1 MKANGDMTAESGLRL
16 TGITKKYGE
25 LTVVRDVSLDIPK
38 GSFFVLL
45 GESGCGKTTL
55 LRIIAGFEKPD
66 GGRVYVSGK
75 DVTDLPPGE
84 RGCSTAHQSLALFDH
99 MSAAGNIAF
108 VLGAKKQTIADGKK
122 VRISGRDARAEAER
136 ILSDLGLGS
145 MAGRRTSTLSG
156 GEKQRVAI
164 ARAVALGAEV
174 LLLDEPTGSLDAGH
188 RLEADNWLT
197 ELCRKTGMTVVCVTH
212 DREEAMRM
220 GDMIAVMSGGR
231 ILRTG
236 TPEQVY
242 SDPQSAEAARLTGE
256 CGIIYGR
263 ASGGVALFT
272 GGIEAAC
279 DCGDCPVAAYIRPE
293 TVRVSREGIEGSVA
307 ECVYTGS
314 EYMLTVNVACGH
326 IKAADDKPHEKGSMV
341 RLELTN
347 IKAVKA

>member
-1 MKANGDMTAESGLRL
+1 MEAIDDKTAESGLKL

-25 LTVVRDVSLDIPK
+25 LTAVCDVSLDIPK
-38 GSFFVLL
+38 GAFFVLL

-66 GGRVYVSGK
+66 GGRIYVSGK

-84 RGCSTAHQSLALFDH
+84 RGCSTAHQSLALFGH

-108 VLGAKKQTIADGKK
+108 VLGAKKRKGTDGGK
-122 VRISGRDARAEAER
+122 VRMSGRAARAEAER
-136 ILSDLGLGS
+136 ILADLGLGG

-197 ELCRKTGMTVVCVTH
+197 ELCKKTGMTVVCVTH
-212 DREEAMRM
+212 DREEAMRL
-220 GDMIAVMSGGR
+220 GNIVAVMSGGR

-242 SDPQSAEAARLTGE
+242 SDPRSAEAARLTGE

-263 ASGGVALFT
+263 ASGGVALFA

-279 DCGDCPVAAYIRPE
+279 EYGDYPAAAYIRPE
-293 TVRVSREGIEGSVA
+293 TVRVCSEGIEGSVA

-314 EYMLTVNVACGH
+314 GYMLTVNVACGH
-326 IKAADDKPHEKGSMV
+326 IKAADDVPHEKGSMV
-341 RLELTN
+341 RLKLTD